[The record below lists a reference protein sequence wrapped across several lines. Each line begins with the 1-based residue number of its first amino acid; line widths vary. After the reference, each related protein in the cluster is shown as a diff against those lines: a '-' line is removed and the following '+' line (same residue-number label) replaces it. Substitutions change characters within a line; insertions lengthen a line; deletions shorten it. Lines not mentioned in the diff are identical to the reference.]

1 MKNNSYL
8 LKGPSRGGMAFMAMI
23 ALYVLISYI
32 GQAVCLAIFPDGGEV
47 YIAICSTFSV
57 LTMHFVTCFFAVKS
71 KLSVSQIIGEKKFNP
86 IYLLFALM
94 LSLGMLFGLG
104 FVNSAFVE
112 LLSKLG
118 VSVGSTQIPLYNI
131 GHYIGFSIIL
141 ALLPA
146 LLEEVFFRG
155 LMLGSLKNVKTIY
168 AVIAVSV
175 CFALYHCSAAQLVYQ
190 LIYGVGLCL
199 LFIASN
205 SVIPCI
211 VAHFINN
218 FAVITLEYTGVNINL
233 NDLLIIILGLAV
245 LCAFFVFTIIFIKNK
260 KQEEKTDSVKS
271 FYFPFGICGLLIC
284 AVLLVGGLFVGA

>member
-1 MKNNSYL
+1 
-8 LKGPSRGGMAFMAMI
+8 MAMI

-32 GQAVCLAIFPDGGEV
+32 GQAICMAIFPDGGAV

-57 LTMHFVTCFFAVKS
+57 LAMLFVTCFFTVKTS
-71 KLSVSQIIGEKKFNP
+71 LSPNEITGLKKFNP

-94 LSLGMLFGLG
+94 LSLGMFFGLG
-104 FVNSAFVE
+104 FVNSAFIE

-118 VSVGSTQIPLYNI
+118 VMVGSTQIPLDNI
-131 GHYIGFSIIL
+131 GQFIGFSIIL

-146 LLEEVFFRG
+146 LVEEVFFRG
-155 LMLGSLKNVKTIY
+155 LMLGSLRKVKTVY

-190 LIYGVGLCL
+190 LVYGVGLCL
-199 LFIASN
+199 LFIVSN

-218 FAVITLEYTGVNINL
+218 FAVITLEYIGVNIDL
-233 NDLLIIILGLAV
+233 NNPLIIILGIVV
-245 LCAFFVFTIIFIKNK
+245 LCGFFIFTIFSIKNK
-260 KQEEKTDSVKS
+260 EDKTDSVKS

-284 AVLLVGGLFVGA
+284 SLLFIGNLFSGA